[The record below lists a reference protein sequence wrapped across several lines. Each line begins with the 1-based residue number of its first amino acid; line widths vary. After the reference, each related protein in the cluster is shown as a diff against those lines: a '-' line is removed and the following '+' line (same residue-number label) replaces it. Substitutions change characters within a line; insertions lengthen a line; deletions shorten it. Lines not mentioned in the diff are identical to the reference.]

1 MKRILHPTDFSD
13 MAGKAEDEAVMLL
26 RALKGELILLHVAV
40 ETPLYNEAMFGLVNP
55 QAVYDAQRK
64 WAEEQLEK
72 RAAELRDA
80 GIITRCIVRTGAPAE
95 MIAAVADEERCDMI
109 VMGTRGLSG
118 LNRFLVGS
126 VADGVTRMAHC
137 PVMTVKG

>member
-1 MKRILHPTDFSD
+1 MKRILHPTDFSES
-13 MAGKAEDEAVMLL
+13 AAKAEDEAVMLL
-26 RALKGELILLHVAV
+26 RALKGELLLLHVAV
-40 ETPLYNEAMFGLVNP
+40 EAPLYNEAMFGLVNP

-72 RAAELRDA
+72 RAADLRSA
-80 GIITRCIVRTGAPAE
+80 GVITRCIARSGPPAE
-95 MIAAVADEERCDMI
+95 TIAEVAKEEACDLI

-126 VADGVTRMAHC
+126 VADGVVRMASC
-137 PVMTVKG
+137 PVMTVKT